1 MCRLHKDIDL
11 VTQMRAKRLNWA
23 GHLVRMFDNRI
34 TKEIWKEVSGGE
46 IPLKSRGKAGQVKCG
61 RLPANC
67 SIRNIGA
74 QRKDI
79 GVTGGG
85 R

>member
-1 MCRLHKDIDL
+1 
-11 VTQMRAKRLNWA
+11 MRAKRLNWA

-34 TKEIWKEVSGGE
+34 TKEIWKEVLGKE
-46 IPLKSRGKAGQVKCG
+46 VPLKSRGKHDQVRCG

-67 SIRNIGA
+67 SIQNTDA

-85 R
+85 ERM